1 MARKKK
7 AEKSKT
13 YTLKNAPSSYL
24 SLLYGVLTVIVIF
37 VLIFIGS
44 KIISQKSK
52 GQISDSG
59 ATVARQEIKENI
71 YTVSQGDS
79 LWKISE
85 KYYGDGFKWVDIAK
99 ANNIFNP
106 DSIDVGQKIAVPVV
120 AKSVKVENQTI
131 ETGTKEIT
139 GNKYTVQKGDDL
151 WNIAVRK
158 YADGYKWTEI
168 AKVNNLSNPSIIHSG
183 NVLILPKS

>member
-7 AEKSKT
+7 ADKSKK
-13 YTLKNAPSSYL
+13 YTLKTAPSSYL

-52 GQISDSG
+52 GQISDNG
-59 ATVARQEIKENI
+59 ATVARQEIKEHT

-99 ANNIFNP
+99 ANNISNP
-106 DSIDVGQKIAVPVV
+106 DSIEIGQKIAVPVV
-120 AKSVKVENQTI
+120 AKSIKVENQTI
-131 ETGTKEIT
+131 ETGRGIT